1 MKKAT
6 SVFWYA
12 IAGCLLLVIWGS
24 FAPNNLEQI
33 TAMLTEFISNK
44 FGWYYLLL
52 VLAIISYCIYLMFS
66 NYGKIKLGEEN
77 EKPEFSLFS
86 WFAMLFSAGMGIG
99 VVFWST
105 AEPITYAFINP
116 PEAEKGS
123 EQAINEAYNIPFY
136 IGALVLGL
144 FMGLLV
150 LSLPTLNS
158 IKDIQD

>member
-1 MKKAT
+1 
-6 SVFWYA
+6 
-12 IAGCLLLVIWGS
+12 
-24 FAPNNLEQI
+24 
-33 TAMLTEFISNK
+33 
-44 FGWYYLLL
+44 
-52 VLAIISYCIYLMFS
+52 MFS

-123 EQAINEAYNIPFY
+123 EQAINEALQYTFFHCGVCSWY
-136 IGALVLGL
+136 IFGLVGLVLVFFQYLNYSPGL
-144 FMGLLV
+144 HYV
-150 LSLPTLNS
+150 TLCPLF
-158 IKDIQD
+158 

>member
-33 TAMLTEFISNK
+33 TARLTEFISNK

-66 NYGKIKLGEEN
+66 NYVIIKLGEEN
-77 EKPEFSLFS
+77 EKIEFSLFS
-86 WFAMLFSAGMGIG
+86 WFALLFSVCMAIV
-99 VVFWST
+99 VVFWSR
-105 AEPITYAFINP
+105 A
-116 PEAEKGS
+116 
-123 EQAINEAYNIPFY
+123 
-136 IGALVLGL
+136 
-144 FMGLLV
+144 
-150 LSLPTLNS
+150 
-158 IKDIQD
+158 D

>member
-33 TAMLTEFISNK
+33 TARLTEFISNK

-66 NYGKIKLGEEN
+66 NYVNIKFVLEN
-77 EKPEFSLFS
+77 EKTYISLFS
-86 WFAMLFSAGMGIG
+86 WFDMFFIARMGCC
-99 VVFWST
+99 VM
-105 AEPITYAFINP
+105 YYFI
-116 PEAEKGS
+116 
-123 EQAINEAYNIPFY
+123 
-136 IGALVLGL
+136 VD
-144 FMGLLV
+144 
-150 LSLPTLNS
+150 T
-158 IKDIQD
+158 

>member
-52 VLAIISYCIYLMFS
+52 VLAIITYCIYLMFS
-66 NYGKIKLGEEN
+66 NYGKIILGEED
-77 EKPEFSLFS
+77 EKPEFSFLS
-86 WFAMLFSAGMGIG
+86 WFAMLFSSGMGIG

-105 AEPITYAFINP
+105 AEPFTYAFIIP
-116 PEAEKGS
+116 PVAVEGFEH
-123 EQAINEAYNIPFY
+123 AINEALRFTFLDWVFSAWVIY
-136 IGALVLGL
+136 GLVGLVLAY
-144 FMGLLV
+144 
-150 LSLPTLNS
+150 
-158 IKDIQD
+158 

>member
-1 MKKAT
+1 
-6 SVFWYA
+6 
-12 IAGCLLLVIWGS
+12 
-24 FAPNNLEQI
+24 
-33 TAMLTEFISNK
+33 MLTEFISNK
-44 FGWYYLLL
+44 FCWYYLLL

-77 EKPEFSLFS
+77 EKPEFSLLS

-123 EQAINEAYNIPFY
+123 EQDRK
-136 IGALVLGL
+136 
-144 FMGLLV
+144 
-150 LSLPTLNS
+150 STRLNS
-158 IKDIQD
+158 SHVAISYAVF